1 MPSTSQWML
10 CAEGC
15 KSLMETALEA
25 ITPPIDGAN
34 MHIQKTPWK
43 TGNLAAPGVLI
54 VPVDETNTA
63 VTNKRDDVGHGVGI
77 IIFQAGNRDTTSTN
91 LDRLSVWRDAAKT
104 ALRAKRILAA
114 DCHMIDIEP
123 RVVVDE
129 AAFQNQY
136 DVTSFVARCHVRS
149 L

>member
-1 MPSTSQWML
+1 MPSSSQWML

-15 KSLMETALEA
+15 KALLETALEA

-43 TGNLAAPGVLI
+43 TGNLTAPGVLL
-54 VPVDETNTA
+54 VPVDETNNP
-63 VTNKRDDVGHGVGI
+63 VTNRRDDVGHGVGV
-77 IIFQAGNRDTTSTN
+77 IIFQAGNREQTATKLDN
-91 LDRLSVWRDAAKT
+91 LNAWRDAAKT
-104 ALRAKRILAA
+104 ALRMKRILAA